1 MQTLTSHHL
10 MMHCIWTLIAWV
22 LALQPSLSLW
32 GKIYLI
38 KLFQKFW
45 AFGNIAV
52 FWLLF
57 YRWNFTSNQVK
68 YVAYNTEYDISKY
81 VVALSDS
88 EVFYYSQRNQS
99 GTYSL
104 ELIKAEFSDSSFS
117 EAWHTTVQYQTSSDH
132 YGATTSVVDSNT
144 NTLWHSLS
152 LENRVVIANQNISTG
167 VQIGSSYLLSPTDW
181 ANTTGTAF
189 SQNVWTVGFE
199 YGGERG

>member
-1 MQTLTSHHL
+1 M
-10 MMHCIWTLIAWV
+10 
-22 LALQPSLSLW
+22 
-32 GKIYLI
+32 
-38 KLFQKFW
+38 
-45 AFGNIAV
+45 
-52 FWLLF
+52 F

-144 NTLWHSLS
+144 NSLWHSVS
-152 LENRVVIANQNISTG
+152 IENRVVVANQDISTG
-167 VQIGSSYLLSPTDW
+167 AQIGSNYLVSHTDCGNIMG
-181 ANTTGTAF
+181 AGFSNNIFFSSFYCDSKDVVMSLNTTSMQFF
-189 SQNVWTVGFE
+189 SIVQANGFRIIFE
-199 YGGERG
+199 D